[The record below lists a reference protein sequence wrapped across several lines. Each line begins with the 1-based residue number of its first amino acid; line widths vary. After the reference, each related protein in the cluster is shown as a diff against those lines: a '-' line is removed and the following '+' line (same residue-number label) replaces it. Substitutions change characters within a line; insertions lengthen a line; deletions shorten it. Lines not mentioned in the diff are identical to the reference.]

1 MTHTHNV
8 TPLSIIPV
16 YQRYVDIDED
26 IHQCLTLQSLSLYM
40 AFRFCAQFGQEASR
54 VKRTAKYMWEK
65 AKIRRSQYFKSMNEL
80 ENVGLI
86 LRDPSSEIGKVAI
99 IHIARHLYHFKPELA
114 PKPVLISPSEEP
126 VHMVDGGV
134 HTVDTLFINS
144 SHEIPTTSNSQDSK
158 PKLSRKEPSHP
169 PILKEMIEAYRET
182 FPDNPQPHP
191 KVISTSLE
199 KTLQTFIK
207 RWPEHDPEGKAMTL
221 DSFRRYMVGLKTF
234 APKFSLGAYVTPE
247 GNRKKNSLETFCRWN
262 TLVKFLENS
271 YT

>member
-1 MTHTHNV
+1 MSATHNV

-40 AFRFCAQFGQEASR
+40 AFRFCAQFGQDASR

-134 HTVDTLFINS
+134 HTVDTLFINP
-144 SHEIPTTSNSQDSK
+144 SHEIPTTSNLQDSK
-158 PKLSRKEPSHP
+158 PKLSRKEPSHT

-199 KTLQTFIK
+199 KTMLTLIK
-207 RWPEHDPEGKAMTL
+207 RWPEIEPNGNPLTADGFTRYLAMLKL
-221 DSFRRYMVGLKTF
+221 D
-234 APKFSLGAYVTPE
+234 APKFSLGTYLTQDGA
-247 GNRKKNSLETFCRWN
+247 RKKNNLETFCRWN
-262 TLVKFLENS
+262 TVVKYFEGAYS
-271 YT
+271 

>member
-1 MTHTHNV
+1 MITHVNEQLWIDFNLDTAVFLDTLAYWIKKNAANQRNFHDGRYWSYNSFPAFLKLFPGWSTETIRRIIRYCV
-8 TPLSIIPV
+8 KHGLLMIGNYNKKNFDKTNWYTLTDKGLSYYPALERIVLEGSLNHPSVGSNARSVETNRPIPILQSTSSNNTITAAPLS
-16 YQRYVDIDED
+16 
-26 IHQCLTLQSLSLYM
+26 
-40 AFRFCAQFGQEASR
+40 
-54 VKRTAKYMWEK
+54 
-65 AKIRRSQYFKSMNEL
+65 
-80 ENVGLI
+80 
-86 LRDPSSEIGKVAI
+86 SE
-99 IHIARHLYHFKPELA
+99 
-114 PKPVLISPSEEP
+114 
-126 VHMVDGGV
+126 
-134 HTVDTLFINS
+134 
-144 SHEIPTTSNSQDSK
+144 